1 MKTKSTIK
9 LFATAILA
17 LTSLTLVACQQ
28 KQEATTSASTEQTS
42 STTTES
48 SSTSSEVKKTDY
60 SLYNEVIKKYS
71 QLQNKPSKDIN
82 PKANLK
88 DNSPQVYS
96 DIDYCLYDF
105 DKNGTDELIIALKIN
120 TGKHDILDIRT
131 IQNDEVIQ
139 LTNAENHLD
148 FIGEKVIFVPLE
160 DGYFQLSSASGG
172 KQSHKLYKLNSNT
185 LDLELLTE
193 SDTEDGLG
201 TRPPLL
207 NQDTFTWKSVAN
219 PISGETTPSQA
230 IKGMNISSIQNG
242 DFSSIS
248 GTWRNSAGV
257 ELVFDKNGLVS
268 DNSQV
273 STEYFKEIDH
283 YLKASLLPKNGGA
296 GGSALAFLPAGI
308 PLTMAITSSPE
319 NGYKDPS
326 DISQERIWTGQQ
338 LIEGNSSGFF
348 YKVQ

>member
-1 MKTKSTIK
+1 MIKKTT
-9 LFATAILA
+9 LLTILA
-17 LTSLTLVACQQ
+17 LTSLTLVSCHQ
-28 KQEATTSASTEQTS
+28 KQEDTTSASTEQTS
-42 STTTES
+42 STSTEAS
-48 SSTSSEVKKTDY
+48 SSSSEVKKTDY
-60 SLYNEVIKKYS
+60 SLYNEVIEKYS
-71 QLQNKPSKDIN
+71 QPQNKPSKDIN

-88 DNSPQVYS
+88 DDSPQVYS

-131 IQNDEVIQ
+131 IQNDKVIQ

-160 DGYFQLSSASGG
+160 EGYFQLSSASGG
-172 KQSHKLYKLNSNT
+172 KQSHKLYKLNTNT
-185 LDLELLTE
+185 PNLKLLTE

-207 NQDTFTWKSVAN
+207 NQDTFSWKSVTN
-219 PISGETTPSQA
+219 PISGETTPSQE
-230 IKGMNISSIQNG
+230 IKGMNLSSIKNG

-257 ELVFDKNGLVS
+257 ELVFDEHGLVS

-273 STEYFKEIDH
+273 SIEHAKEIDH
-283 YLKASLLPKNGGA
+283 YIKASLLPKNGGA
-296 GGSALAFLPAGI
+296 GGSALAFLPTGI

-319 NGYKDPS
+319 NEYKDPS
-326 DISQERIWTGQQ
+326 DTSQERLWTGQQ

>member
-1 MKTKSTIK
+1 MIKKTT
-9 LFATAILA
+9 LFTILA
-17 LTSLTLVACQQ
+17 LTILTLVACQQ

-42 STTTES
+42 STSSEAS
-48 SSTSSEVKKTDY
+48 SSSSEVKKMDY
-60 SLYNEVIKKYS
+60 SLYNEVIEKYS

-82 PKANLK
+82 LKANLK
-88 DNSPQVYS
+88 DNYPQVYS
-96 DIDYCLYDF
+96 DIEYCLYDF
-105 DKNGTDELIIALKIN
+105 DKNGTDELIIALKIKS
-120 TGKHDILDIRT
+120 GKHDILDIRT
-131 IQNDEVIQ
+131 IQNDKVIQ

-172 KQSHKLYKLNSNT
+172 KQSHKLYKLNTNT
-185 LDLELLTE
+185 PDLELLTE

-219 PISGETTPSQA
+219 PISGETTPSQE
-230 IKGMNISSIQNG
+230 IKGMNLSAIQNG

-257 ELVFDKNGLVS
+257 ELVFDEHGLVS

-273 STEYFKEIDH
+273 SIEHAKEIDH
-283 YLKASLLPKNGGA
+283 YLKTSLLPKNGGA
-296 GGSALAFLPAGI
+296 GGSAIAFLPAGVS
-308 PLTMAITSSPE
+308 LTMSVTSSSD
-319 NGYKDPS
+319 NSYTDTSDTTKDRLWS
-326 DISQERIWTGQQ
+326 GQQ
-338 LIEGNSSGFF
+338 LINGHTDGFF
-348 YKVQ
+348 YKVE

>member
-1 MKTKSTIK
+1 MIKKTT
-9 LFATAILA
+9 LLTILA
-17 LTSLTLVACQQ
+17 LTSLTLVACHQ
-28 KQEATTSASTEQTS
+28 KQEDTTSVSTEQTS
-42 STTTES
+42 STSTEAS
-48 SSTSSEVKKTDY
+48 SSSSEVKKTDY
-60 SLYNEVIKKYS
+60 SLYNEVIEKYS
-71 QLQNKPSKDIN
+71 QPQNKPSKDIN

-88 DNSPQVYS
+88 DNYPQVYS
-96 DIDYCLYDF
+96 DIEYCLYDF

-131 IQNDEVIQ
+131 IQNDKVIQ

-172 KQSHKLYKLNSNT
+172 KQSHKLYKLNTNT
-185 LDLELLTE
+185 YDLELLTE

-207 NQDTFTWKSVAN
+207 NQDTFSWKSVTN
-219 PISGETTPSQA
+219 PISGETTPSQE

-257 ELVFDKNGLVS
+257 ELVFDEHGLVS

-273 STEYFKEIDH
+273 SIEHAKEIDH
-283 YLKASLLPKNGGA
+283 YIKASLLPKNGGA
-296 GGSALAFLPAGI
+296 GGSAIAFLPAGT

-326 DISQERIWTGQQ
+326 DISQERLWTGQQ

>member
-1 MKTKSTIK
+1 MIKKTT
-9 LFATAILA
+9 LFTILA

-28 KQEATTSASTEQTS
+28 KQESATSASTEQTS
-42 STTTES
+42 STSTES
-48 SSTSSEVKKTDY
+48 SSSSPEVKKMDY
-60 SLYNEVIKKYS
+60 SLYNEVIEKYS
-71 QLQNKPSKDIN
+71 QLQNKPSKYIN

-88 DNSPQVYS
+88 DNYPQVYS
-96 DIDYCLYDF
+96 DIEYCLYDF
-105 DKNGTDELIIALKIN
+105 DKNGADELIIALKIN

-131 IQNDEVIQ
+131 IQNDKVIQ

-172 KQSHKLYKLNSNT
+172 KQSHKLYKLNT

-207 NQDTFTWKSVAN
+207 NQDTFSWKSVTK
-219 PISGETTPSQA
+219 PISGEATPSQE
-230 IKGMNISSIQNG
+230 IKGMNLSAIQNG

-257 ELVFDKNGLVS
+257 ELVFDEHGLVS

-273 STEYFKEIDH
+273 SIEHAKEIDH
-283 YLKASLLPKNGGA
+283 YLKTSLLPKNGGA
-296 GGSALAFLPAGI
+296 GGSALAFLPAEI
-308 PLTMAITSSPE
+308 PLTTAITSSPE

-326 DISQERIWTGQQ
+326 DISQDRLWTGQQ

>member
-1 MKTKSTIK
+1 MIKKTT
-9 LFATAILA
+9 LFTILA

-42 STTTES
+42 STSSEAS
-48 SSTSSEVKKTDY
+48 SSSSEVKKMDY
-60 SLYNEVIKKYS
+60 SLYNEVIEKYS

-82 PKANLK
+82 LKANLK
-88 DNSPQVYS
+88 DNYPQVYS
-96 DIDYCLYDF
+96 DIEYCLYDF
-105 DKNGTDELIIALKIN
+105 DKNGTDELIIALKIKS
-120 TGKHDILDIRT
+120 GKHDILDIRT
-131 IQNDEVIQ
+131 IQNDKVIQ

-172 KQSHKLYKLNSNT
+172 KQSHKLYKLNTNT
-185 LDLELLTE
+185 PDLELLTE

-207 NQDTFTWKSVAN
+207 NQDTFSWKSVTK
-219 PISGETTPSQA
+219 PISGETTPSQE

-257 ELVFDKNGLVS
+257 ELVFDKHGLVS

-273 STEYFKEIDH
+273 SIEHAKEIDH
-283 YLKASLLPKNGGA
+283 YLKTSLLPKNGGA
-296 GGSALAFLPAGI
+296 GGSAIAFLPAGVS
-308 PLTMAITSSPE
+308 LTMSVTSSSD
-319 NGYKDPS
+319 NSYTDTSDTTKDRLWS
-326 DISQERIWTGQQ
+326 GQQ
-338 LIEGNSSGFF
+338 LINGHTDGFF
-348 YKVQ
+348 YKVE

>member
-1 MKTKSTIK
+1 MIKKTT
-9 LFATAILA
+9 LFTILA

-42 STTTES
+42 STSSEAS
-48 SSTSSEVKKTDY
+48 SSSSEVKKMDY
-60 SLYNEVIKKYS
+60 SLYNEVIEKYS

-82 PKANLK
+82 LKANLK
-88 DNSPQVYS
+88 DNYPQVYS
-96 DIDYCLYDF
+96 DIEYCLYDF
-105 DKNGTDELIIALKIN
+105 DKNGTDELIIALKIKS
-120 TGKHDILDIRT
+120 GKHDILDIRT
-131 IQNDEVIQ
+131 IQNDKVIQ

-172 KQSHKLYKLNSNT
+172 KQSHKLYKLNTNT
-185 LDLELLTE
+185 PDLELLTE
-193 SDTEDGLG
+193 SDTEAGLG

-207 NQDTFTWKSVAN
+207 NQDTFSWKSVTK
-219 PISGETTPSQA
+219 PISGETTPSQE

-257 ELVFDKNGLVS
+257 ELVFDKHGLVS

-273 STEYFKEIDH
+273 SIEHAKEIDH
-283 YLKASLLPKNGGA
+283 YLKTSLLPKNGGA
-296 GGSALAFLPAGI
+296 GGSAIAFLPAGVS
-308 PLTMAITSSPE
+308 LTMSVTSSSD
-319 NGYKDPS
+319 NSYTDTSDTTKDRLWS
-326 DISQERIWTGQQ
+326 GQQ
-338 LIEGNSSGFF
+338 LINGHTDGFF
-348 YKVQ
+348 YKVE

>member
-1 MKTKSTIK
+1 MIKKTT
-9 LFATAILA
+9 LFTILA

-42 STTTES
+42 STSTES
-48 SSTSSEVKKTDY
+48 SSSTSEVKKRDY
-60 SLYNEVIKKYS
+60 SLYNEVLEKYS
-71 QLQNKPSKDIN
+71 QPQNISFMKIN
-82 PKANLK
+82 PKANFI
-88 DNSPQVYS
+88 DIHPEVYS

-131 IQNDEVIQ
+131 IQNDKVIR
-139 LTNAENHLD
+139 LTNFENDLD
-148 FIGEKVIFVPLE
+148 FIGEDVIFVPLE
-160 DGYFQLSSASGG
+160 DGYFQRSTAYGG
-172 KQSHKLYKLNSNT
+172 KQYHKLYKLNTNT
-185 LDLELLTE
+185 PDLELLTE
-193 SDTEDGLG
+193 SNTEAGLG
-201 TRPPLL
+201 NRPPLL
-207 NQDTFTWKSVAN
+207 NQDTFSWKSVTK
-219 PISGETTPSQA
+219 PISGETIPSQE

-257 ELVFDKNGLVS
+257 ELVFDEHGLVS

-273 STEYFKEIDH
+273 SIEHVKEIDH
-283 YLKASLLPKNGGA
+283 YLKATLLPKNGGA
-296 GGSALAFLPAGI
+296 GGSALALLPAGI

-326 DISQERIWTGQQ
+326 DISQDRLWTGQQ
-338 LIEGNSSGFF
+338 LIKGNSSGFF

>member
-1 MKTKSTIK
+1 MIKKTT
-9 LFATAILA
+9 LFTILA

-42 STTTES
+42 STSTEAFS
-48 SSTSSEVKKTDY
+48 SSSEVKKTDY
-60 SLYNEVIKKYS
+60 SLYNEVIEKYS
-71 QLQNKPSKDIN
+71 QPQNKPSKD
-82 PKANLK
+82 
-88 DNSPQVYS
+88 PQVYS
-96 DIDYCLYDF
+96 DIEYCLYDF
-105 DKNGTDELIIALKIN
+105 DKNVTDELIIALKIKS
-120 TGKHDILDIRT
+120 GKHDILDIRT
-131 IQNDEVIQ
+131 IQNDKVIQ

-172 KQSHKLYKLNSNT
+172 KQSHKLYKLNTNT
-185 LDLELLTE
+185 PDLELLTE

-219 PISGETTPSQA
+219 PISGETTPSQET
-230 IKGMNISSIQNG
+230 KGMNLSAIQNG
-242 DFSSIS
+242 DFSSIT

-257 ELVFDKNGLVS
+257 ELVFDEHGLVS

-273 STEYFKEIDH
+273 SIEHAKEIDH
-283 YLKASLLPKNGGA
+283 YIKANLLPKNGGA

-326 DISQERIWTGQQ
+326 DISQERLWTGQQ

-348 YKVQ
+348 YKVE